1 VSSQSNEPKWI
12 REDVVLAI
20 HERQLAEHGGS
31 GGTRD
36 AGLLSS
42 ALARPR
48 NAAAYGDPDI
58 PELASLYALGVI
70 KNHPFIDGNKRV
82 GAVLLEL
89 FLGENGYSLPAE
101 DEELLAAILGIA
113 SGKTSDA
120 ALTAWV
126 QEKGATRPLALPLPH
141 AKLYHSRD
149 QR

>member
-1 VSSQSNEPKWI
+1 MSSQSNEPKWI

-20 HERQLAEHGGS
+20 HERQLAEHCGS
-31 GGTRD
+31 VGIRD
-36 AGLLSS
+36 TGLLSS

-48 NAAAYGDPDI
+48 NAAAHGDPDI
-58 PELASLYALGVI
+58 PELASLYALGIV

-101 DEELLAAILGIA
+101 DEEMLAAVLGIA

-120 ALTAWV
+120 AFTAWV
-126 QEKGATRPLALPLPH
+126 QEKALRVP
-141 AKLYHSRD
+141 
-149 QR
+149 